1 MSTPAAV
8 STAATTPSGTPG
20 ASTLAPAGGIGAA
33 AGPWGMAAEAGLG
46 IGMSLLQA
54 SEQASAARNYQEQQN
69 RAIAEAKRQ
78 AGANFMQNISAPTE
92 AYQAAMRE
100 GTAQQMQAL
109 QAGTEGDVRN
119 LQGIVGRTNEAA
131 TDFDFGQRDKMAK
144 DLYDLHMAQ
153 AQEQKQSA
161 NELAG
166 IGLQEAQGAGLAKQQ
181 AEKARVAAQTNA
193 AEAGLRIGAGLD
205 QMQALYKRQ
214 NTPNITVAGDVT
226 PYTSKNMD
234 SINNRNNNNYQTSA
248 FNIDQNFLPGLVGFN
263 SRPI

>member
-8 STAATTPSGTPG
+8 STAGTPG

-92 AYQAAMRE
+92 AYQAAMRQ

-109 QAGTEGDVRN
+109 QAGVEGDTRN

-131 TDFDFGQRDKMAK
+131 TDFDFDQRDKMAK

-153 AQEQKQSA
+153 AQEQKASA
-161 NELAG
+161 NALAG
-166 IGLQEAQGAGLAKQQ
+166 IGLSEAEGAGLAKQQ
-181 AEKARVAAQTNA
+181 SEKARVAAQTNA
-193 AEAGLRIGAGLD
+193 AEAGLMIGAGLD
-205 QMQALYKRQ
+205 NMRALYPKKK
-214 NTPNITVAGDVT
+214 TPKIV
-226 PYTSKNMD
+226 
-234 SINNRNNNNYQTSA
+234 
-248 FNIDQNFLPGLVGFN
+248 
-263 SRPI
+263 